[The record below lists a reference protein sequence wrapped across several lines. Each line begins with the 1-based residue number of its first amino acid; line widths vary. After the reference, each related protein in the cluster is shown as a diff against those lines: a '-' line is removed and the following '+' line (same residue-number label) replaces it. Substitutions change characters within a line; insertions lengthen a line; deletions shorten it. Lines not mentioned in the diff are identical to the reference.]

1 MPKYMNCH
9 YGQSRIFNHAHC
21 KIPLNLQ
28 FFAESGEGVSTA
40 GGASGA
46 DGTTAESGSGE
57 EGSASGQEQEK
68 KTPTYEELVA
78 ELAKERAES
87 QRQRNLKDT
96 ASKEAAEYKKQLRA
110 KLSAEEQESIAK
122 QEADAAKDAR
132 IKELEEKMAIID
144 NTAFWGG
151 KSIEMDESLAKQTAE
166 AEAKGDKDKFRE
178 LIGKHIKAVR
188 DSAYQQALKDRPD
201 IAAGHGSADKTTMAD
216 ELAIAAAKRRGGVD
230 ENILKHYRR

>member
-1 MPKYMNCH
+1 MSKYMNCH
-9 YGQSRIFNHAHC
+9 RIFSHVHC
-21 KIPLNLQ
+21 KMPLNLQ
-28 FFAESGEGVSTA
+28 FFAESGEGVPID
-40 GGASGA
+40 GGTSVA
-46 DGTTAESGSGE
+46 DGTTD
-57 EGSASGQEQEK
+57 GSANVDEGGVTGQEQEK
-68 KTPTYEELVA
+68 KTLTYEELVA

-87 QRQRNLKDT
+87 QKQRNLRDT

-110 KLSAEEQESIAK
+110 KLTAEEQESIAK

-151 KSIEMDESLAKQTAE
+151 KSIGMDESLAKQTAE

-201 IAAGHGSADKTTMAD
+201 IAAGHGSADKTTMA
-216 ELAIAAAKRRGGVD
+216 EEMAIAAAKRRSGVD